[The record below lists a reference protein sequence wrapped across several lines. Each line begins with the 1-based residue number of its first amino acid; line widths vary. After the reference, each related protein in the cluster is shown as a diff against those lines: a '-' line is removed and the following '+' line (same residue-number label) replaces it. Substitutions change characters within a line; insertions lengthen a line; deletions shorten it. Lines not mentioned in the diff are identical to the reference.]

1 MDFVSWLDENVLHD
15 KRQEGFDK
23 STQTAM
29 LWDESDDVRLEVRK
43 ILGPGVILLP
53 EKIQQ
58 WRILRHRREK
68 QWGSR
73 CDFLMVGES
82 SGQCYAI
89 FLEFKRSIRS
99 LEEEEQ
105 EARRQLK
112 WSTSILHYLL
122 SVFNLD
128 LASSLTEEDLEVRH
142 IVIGKKFSK
151 RFDKQP
157 IRTDPQ
163 SPFHFDDYDGLKIH
177 YVLNWPITLRQLLNR
192 SAVEPKASP

>member
-1 MDFVSWLDENVLHD
+1 MDFVAWLDENVLPD
-15 KRQEGFDK
+15 NRQEDFK
-23 STQTAM
+23 KTRQTAE
-29 LWDESDDVRLEVRK
+29 LWDDNDDVKLEVKK
-43 ILGPGVILLP
+43 ISGPAIVLLP

-58 WRILRHRREK
+58 WRILRHRQDK

-73 CDFLMVGES
+73 CDYLMVGES

-89 FLEFKRSIRS
+89 FLEFKRTIRS

-105 EARRQLK
+105 EAQRQLK

-128 LASSLTEEDLEVRH
+128 LASSLTEEDLAVRH

-163 SPFHFDDYDGLKIH
+163 LPFPFDDYDGLKIH
-177 YVLNWPITLRQLLNR
+177 YALNWPLTLRQLLNR
-192 SAVEPKASP
+192 SA